1 MEFPYISFSKG
12 KEFNNDFDDP
22 HSDVWLFFDFIW
34 TRKASMEKSKVRQK
48 CGFMEKTFS
57 L

>member
-12 KEFNNDFDDP
+12 KEFNNEFDDP
-22 HSDVWLFFDFIW
+22 HSDVWLFYDFIW